1 MAQGTV
7 KLPGRGETFAT
18 DQDGATGQ
26 GFPIHTL
33 RTLTV
38 GVPGISMTDD
48 SITGLT
54 SLVKFGRNAAVGAT
68 EEDIWEAGGSYT
80 GFLTAASAVR
90 IRSGG
95 NAADDASGAG
105 ARSIEVEGLDQDWN
119 VATETISTAG
129 ASASTATTTT
139 FIRVYRVCVID
150 VGTYTGAN
158 TGTISVETTG
168 GVLMATIEAGLGQTQ
183 QAIYTVPAGKT
194 AYVVSLSIFVDTNFS
209 ARVYLWQRQNADD
222 VSAPFTGKRIWRP
235 FDGVSGAVD
244 GAVAFPYV
252 FPAKTDIWASAI
264 GPSAGAGVSVEMHV
278 ALVDD

>member
-1 MAQGTV
+1 MADSDVYLWGATTGGPRV
-7 KLPGRGETFAT
+7 AT
-18 DQDGATGQ
+18 DKDSSTGVHRPKIITQ
-26 GFPIHTL
+26 
-33 RTLTV
+33 
-38 GVPGISMTDD
+38 GVPGIDIADGSV
-48 SITGLT
+48 TGT
-54 SLVKFGRNAAVGAT
+54 SGVVKFGRNAAVGAT
-68 EEDIWEAGGSYT
+68 EEDIWAAGGIYT

-90 IRSGG
+90 IRAGG
-95 NAADDASGAG
+95 NAADDAAGAG
-105 ARSIEVEGLDQDWN
+105 ARSIEVEGLDQNWN
-119 VATETISTAG
+119 VVTETISTAG

-183 QAIYTVPAGKT
+183 MAIYTVPAGKT
-194 AYVVSLSIFVDTNFS
+194 AYIVSLSIFVDTNKT
-209 ARVYLWQRQNADD
+209 AQVYLWQRQNADD

-244 GAVAFPYV
+244 GPVAFPYV
-252 FPAKTDIWASAI
+252 FPAKTDIWASGV
-264 GPSAGAGVSVEMHV
+264 GPSGGAGVAVEMHI